1 MVAPDRV
8 EVSPSTAR
16 AGRGDVVSGLRLMAV
31 HAHPDDEVTTTGGT
45 LARYADEGV
54 ETVLVTCTNGE
65 QGDGPGGSKPGEDG
79 HVDSFVREQRLAEL
93 RASCAHLG
101 IEHLELLGY
110 RDSGMAG
117 WAANDAPDAF
127 ANVALEEV
135 VGRLAAVMRRYR
147 PNVVLTYSED
157 GLSGHLDHVRAHRAT
172 VAAAEA
178 TGVAA
183 KLYFTAVPRS
193 AVARLRASLPGGDA
207 GAPGA
212 EIGPDFGT
220 PDDQITA
227 RIDVSAYVA
236 QKRAAL
242 HAHASQ
248 TRDFFLLRL
257 PDELLDVALGTES
270 FVCRW
275 PAGTPGELEDDLF
288 SGLR

>member
-1 MVAPDRV
+1 MRQTP
-8 EVSPSTAR
+8 SPTS
-16 AGRGDVVSGLRLMAV
+16 
-31 HAHPDDEVTTTGGT
+31 P
-45 LARYADEGV
+45 
-54 ETVLVTCTNGE
+54 
-65 QGDGPGGSKPGEDG
+65 
-79 HVDSFVREQRLAEL
+79 
-93 RASCAHLG
+93 
-101 IEHLELLGY
+101 
-110 RDSGMAG
+110 
-117 WAANDAPDAF
+117 
-127 ANVALEEV
+127 LEEV

>member
-1 MVAPDRV
+1 M
-8 EVSPSTAR
+8 
-16 AGRGDVVSGLRLMAV
+16 GGLRLMAV

-45 LARYADEGV
+45 LTRYADEGV

-65 QGDGPGGSKPGEDG
+65 QGDGPGGSKPGEEG
-79 HVDSFVREQRLAEL
+79 HDEAAVRERRLGEL

-101 IEHLELLGY
+101 IGHVELLGY

-117 WAANDAPDAF
+117 WAANGAPDAF
-127 ANVALEEV
+127 ANVAFEEV
-135 VGRLAAVMRRYR
+135 VGRVAELMRRYR
-147 PNVVLTYSED
+147 PQVVVTYGQD
-157 GLSGHLDHVRAHRAT
+157 GLSGHPDHVRAHRVT

-178 TGVAA
+178 TGVPA

-193 AVARLRASLPGGDA
+193 AVARFRASLQADEARGTA
-207 GAPGA
+207 A
-212 EIGPDFGT
+212 EVGPDFGT
-220 PDDQITA
+220 PDDQITT

-236 QKRAAL
+236 RKRAAL

-248 TRDFFLLRL
+248 TSDFFLLRL

-270 FVCRW
+270 FVRRRH
-275 PAGTPGELEDDLF
+275 ASTAAELEDDLF